1 MNWIIF
7 KTTIKKMLLWI
18 REHWQIPFLVVWT
31 IVVYVL
37 TRRNTDALLEVVEA
51 KKESYRKQLEV
62 LRESHNDEILKRDK
76 LFQRYENALQEVEEK
91 FKEKEKELTESH
103 KREIK
108 EVVTKSKGDP
118 DEIRKRIEEEFGFKF
133 VE

>member
-1 MNWIIF
+1 
-7 KTTIKKMLLWI
+7 MLLWI

-103 KREIK
+103 KSEIK

>member
-1 MNWIIF
+1 
-7 KTTIKKMLLWI
+7 MLLWI

-91 FKEKEKELTESH
+91 FKEKELL
-103 KREIK
+103 
-108 EVVTKSKGDP
+108 
-118 DEIRKRIEEEFGFKF
+118 
-133 VE
+133 